1 MTRADSS
8 QRRVLHCDCGE
19 IREVSVALPVLACV
33 RCGARMHDPRPP
45 EPPIPS
51 KLIVT
56 GASVLIELLCAIGFT
71 LAALWMLRTGD
82 TGPRAIAIAAIC
94 AVGILTGAMAYRGSV
109 GGLIVG
115 GAIAAAIAFACA
127 IDTSAVAELFVRARV
142 APLLVR
148 DPQKLATITAGVAL
162 IALGVCIAA
171 LPQARRFAAWQRMRI
186 ERAFALTS

>member
-1 MTRADSS
+1 M
-8 QRRVLHCDCGE
+8 
-19 IREVSVALPVLACV
+19 
-33 RCGARMHDPRPP
+33 
-45 EPPIPS
+45 
-51 KLIVT
+51 T